1 MIEFA
6 SHKGLSKFYYIYKLN
21 LVYLLKRHYFE
32 YLLSW
37 KYNHDI
43 LNRREISK
51 ILCINSIDGPETDA
65 HIYSQLV
72 YDKDAIK
79 IQ

>member
-6 SHKGLSKFYYIYKLN
+6 SHKELSKFYYIYKLN
-21 LVYLLKRHYFE
+21 LVYLLKGHYFE

-43 LNRREISK
+43 LNRREI
-51 ILCINSIDGPETDA
+51 
-65 HIYSQLV
+65 
-72 YDKDAIK
+72 
-79 IQ
+79 